1 MKRLFVLLLLVVL
14 ITLGTGSCR
23 GIEPAVAPE
32 PPEPGEWIAPTSFGQ
47 LIFTVNPDGTG
58 ISEVFFGFEDFTCA
72 GVTYVSG
79 GVGVESSEHWPVAGD
94 EFNIEAYLNPWN
106 MIVEGQFDKTGRHAS
121 GTWEITD
128 TDCSG
133 DWEASPSH

>member
-1 MKRLFVLLLLVVL
+1 MKWGYVLVALLFLLPVC
-14 ITLGTGSCR
+14 SCQQP
-23 GIEPAVAPE
+23 PA

-47 LIFTVNPDGTG
+47 LTFTVNPDSTG
-58 ISEVFFGFEDFTCA
+58 ISEIFFGFENFTCA

-79 GVGVESSEHWPVAGD
+79 GVGVESSEHWPITGD
-94 EFNIEAYLNPWN
+94 KFNIEAYLDPWN
-106 MIVEGQFDKTGRHAS
+106 MIVKGQFDKTGRHAS